1 MILLVLLKKLK
12 NTVLSARYR
21 YVIAFSYVD
30 PDSVYIPDP
39 VKIESGSALGKQRL
53 NSITKKTKVDQ
64 HRWLA

>member
-1 MILLVLLKKLK
+1 M
-12 NTVLSARYR
+12 
-21 YVIAFSYVD
+21 IAFSDVD